1 MAKNSIIMICKNIK
15 LDKNY
20 QNVLTYK
27 ENQMYELCFNNK
39 ISIDNNFSFVQES
52 ENSVL
57 VPFTYENCLKSNYMA
72 FQNPRYSNKWFFA
85 FVDSVKYIS
94 DKTTQINFTVD
105 NFATWFDYWTPK
117 SCFVVREHTND
128 DTIGANTIPEGL
140 ETGDYIANSMTPIF
154 INSGDVY
161 TVVAISEVDDGMLS
175 GVNPYYSVYTGLYSG
190 LKYLLF
196 KDYTSVSNFI
206 RAYDDLG
213 KAEAIYSI
221 FVLPQA
227 LFTQVT
233 WHRTTYNP
241 LSLTMDIGVAT
252 DSNDY
257 IDLYTTP
264 NITTPTALDGYT
276 PQNNKLFI
284 GDYNYLMVSNN
295 IGQDYVYK
303 YEDFINN
310 IARFKVV
317 GAISMGG
324 SIKAIPMNYKKL
336 LDDEAESL
344 YSWSYGIMAPKF
356 PTCSWV
362 TDPYTNWLTQ
372 NSINVL
378 GMTIKKDQQGGLG
391 LLSIAAGGLLMAT
404 GVGGMAG
411 AGLMIGG
418 ATSMFNNMQQ
428 SYQHDITPMQAEGS
442 TSAGDVTYSA
452 GHMYIPCFK
461 MTIKQEYARSIDE
474 FFTRFGYKTNRL
486 KLPNQ
491 TGRTYFNY
499 VEIGSSEIIGY
510 PNDKGCPADA
520 MEEINRIYRNGVT
533 LWHDHNRIGNY
544 NDNTIISQ

>member
-1 MAKNSIIMICKNIK
+1 MAKNSIVMICKNIK

-27 ENQMYELCFNNK
+27 ENQMYELCYNNK
-39 ISIDNNFSFVQES
+39 ISIDNNFSFVQDS
-52 ENSVL
+52 ENSIL

-85 FVDSVKYIS
+85 FVDSVKYTS
-94 DKTTQINFTVD
+94 DKATQINFTID
-105 NFATWFDYWTPK
+105 NFATWFDYWSPK

-140 ETGDYIANSMTPIF
+140 ETGDFIINSMIPIN
-154 INSGDVY
+154 IDAGITY
-161 TVVAISEVDDGMLS
+161 TIVAVSEFLPDFAS
-175 GVNPYYSVYTGLYSG
+175 TINPYYSVYTGLYSG
-190 LKYLLF
+190 LKYIIF
-196 KDYTSVSNFI
+196 DDYTSVSNFI
-206 RAYDDLG
+206 RAYNNEG
-213 KAEAIYSI
+213 KTDAIYSV
-221 FVLPQA
+221 FVLPRA
-227 LFTQVT
+227 LFPTLTRYQ
-233 WHRTTYNP
+233 TTYNP
-241 LSLTMDIGVAT
+241 LSLPITLYIANNSD
-252 DSNDY
+252 DY
-257 IDLYTTP
+257 IDMYTTP
-264 NITTPTALDGYT
+264 DITTPTALDGYT

-284 GDYNYLMVSNN
+284 GDYNYLMVTNN
-295 IGQDYVYK
+295 VGQNYTYK

-310 IARFKVV
+310 TARFKTV
-317 GAISMGG
+317 GAITMGG
-324 SIKAIPMNYKKL
+324 SIKAIPMNYKKF
-336 LDDEAESL
+336 LDDESESM
-344 YSWSYGIMAPKF
+344 YSWSYGITAPKY
-356 PTCSWV
+356 PTCSWI

-378 GMTIKKDQQGGLG
+378 GVEINKEDQAGLG

-411 AGLMIGG
+411 AGLMLGG

-428 SYQHDITPMQAEGS
+428 NYQHDKIPLQANGS
-442 TSAGDVTYSA
+442 TSSGDITYSA

-461 MTIKQEYARSIDE
+461 MTIKQQYARSIDE